1 MISVNEFYKNLLD
14 NLNDGVYF
22 TDSARKIT
30 YFNKAAERITGYKSS
45 EVVGSGCSDN
55 ILVHVNEKG
64 ENLCAGCC
72 PLAES
77 IDEGITKEN
86 KIFLHH
92 KDGHRVPVL
101 VRVVPLKNEHG
112 KVIGA
117 AEIFS
122 DVSPKTE
129 LLQRIGELQQQAL
142 IDPLTMAGN
151 RRYAD
156 IDLQIKFDE
165 MRRYGWQ
172 FGVIFA
178 DVDSLKTINDQYGHE
193 AGDRVLKMAAQTML
207 NSVRASDLVCRWGG
221 DEFIAIIA
229 NATPEML
236 YVMSDRLRV
245 LVEQSFI
252 TTKSN
257 IIRTTVSIG
266 ATIVQPDDTPKT
278 LVKRADRLLYLSKQA
293 GRNHTST
300 DLLSP
305 VANLAPKGGEKE
317 FPVGK

>member
-1 MISVNEFYKNLLD
+1 MSVNEFYKNLLD

-22 TDSARKIT
+22 TDSNRQIT
-30 YFNKAAERITGYKSS
+30 YFNQAAERITGYKGS
-45 EVVGSGCSDN
+45 EVIGSRCSDN
-55 ILVHVNEKG
+55 ILVHVNDKG
-64 ENLCAGCC
+64 KSLCSGCC

-77 IDEGITKEN
+77 ISKGVTKEDT
-86 KIFLHH
+86 IFLHH

-101 VRVVPLKNEHG
+101 VRVVPLKDAGG
-112 KVIGA
+112 KITGA

-122 DVSPKTE
+122 DLSPKTE
-129 LLQRIGELQQQAL
+129 LLQRIGELQKQAL

-165 MRRYGWQ
+165 IRRYGWQ
-172 FGVIFA
+172 FGFIFA
-178 DVDSLKTINDQYGHE
+178 DVDALKKINDQYGHE
-193 AGDRVLKMAAQTML
+193 TGDQVLKMVAQTL
-207 NSVRASDLVCRWGG
+207 LSGVRPSDLVCRWGG

-229 NATPEML
+229 NVTPELL
-236 YVMSDRLRV
+236 YVMSDRLRA

-252 TTKSN
+252 ATKSN

-266 ATIVQPDDTPKT
+266 ATIAKTDDTMET
-278 LVKRADRLLYLSKQA
+278 LLKRADRLLYLSKQS
-293 GRNHTST
+293 GRNYTAT
-300 DLLSP
+300 DLMSS

-317 FPVGK
+317 SPVGK